1 MVLPMFDARLT
12 GSAIGGFLPAEPEG
26 STRRRVLMVTH
37 DFPPSLT
44 MAGETC
50 AQIARYLPLY
60 GWDPIVLT
68 ARDPDAGDQD
78 ASSGGLL
85 PRTVIRTGAIPH
97 PFTIYKRL
105 KTYKRLTT
113 RSRSRSDGAAGGQAG
128 SRTSGL
134 LRRWVLSLLQVPDVY
149 SGWIPPAVI
158 AGLGAIR
165 RHGVEHLFSA
175 SPHSSGHLVGLALA
189 RLSGLPWTAQFQD
202 PWTYP
207 PAQWE
212 EAKLVS
218 AASVRLETALERMV
232 LRRADAVVCVTDRHT
247 AWLRGA
253 HPDVRAGKFVT
264 ILNGFDSIE
273 WERVDEETARSQPA
287 SKDTF
292 VITYAGT
299 LYLRR
304 SPLPLFR
311 ALRSLIDSGDVVPE
325 RVRVDLLGQCDVAD
339 GIDVTSMAAACGLTG
354 CVRVT
359 GPLGR
364 AEALRR
370 VAQSDLLL
378 LLAEGLT
385 QQIPGKAYEYL
396 RAGRPILALTSEGAV
411 ADLLR
416 LTGGAWVVDPADQTN
431 VTAAVLEAYRLWR
444 NGRPG
449 PRPDPR
455 VVAGFDRRVLSGG
468 FAGLFNR
475 ALAGSGG
482 RAKPGRPVTAS
493 G

>member
-1 MVLPMFDARLT
+1 MR
-12 GSAIGGFLPAEPEG
+12 
-26 STRRRVLMVTH
+26 RRRVLMVTH
-37 DFPPSLT
+37 DFPPSRT

-68 ARDPDAGDQD
+68 ARDPHAGEQD
-78 ASSGGLL
+78 TPSVGLL

-105 KTYKRLTT
+105 KRL
-113 RSRSRSDGAAGGQAG
+113 SRSRSDGAVGGQAA
-128 SRTSGL
+128 SRSSGL
-134 LRRWVLSLLQVPDVY
+134 LRRWALSLLQVPDIY

-165 RHGVEHLFSA
+165 RHGVEHLLSA
-175 SPHSSGHLVGLALA
+175 SPHSSGHLVGVVLA

-207 PAQWE
+207 PAQWQ
-212 EAKLVS
+212 EAKLLS
-218 AASVRLETALERMV
+218 AASARLETALERMV

-253 HPDVRAGKFVT
+253 YPDLRAGKFVT
-264 ILNGFDSIE
+264 IPNGFDSLE
-273 WERVDEETARSQPA
+273 WVRVDEETRRSQPA
-287 SKDTF
+287 RKDTF

-299 LYLRR
+299 LYHRR
-304 SPLPLFR
+304 SPLPLLR
-311 ALRSLIDSGDVVPE
+311 ALRSLIDSGDVLPE
-325 RVRVDLLGQCDVAD
+325 RVRVDLLGHCDVAD
-339 GIDVTSMAAACGLTG
+339 GTDVTAMAAACGLTG
-354 CVRVT
+354 CVKVT

-385 QQIPGKAYEYL
+385 LQIPGKTYEYL

-416 LTGGAWVVDPADQTN
+416 LTGGAWVVDPADHTK
-431 VTAAVLEAYRLWR
+431 VTAAVREAYRLWR

-449 PRPDPR
+449 PGPDPR
-455 VVAGFDRRVLSGG
+455 VVAGFDRRVLAGG

-475 ALAGSGG
+475 ALADSAG
-482 RAKPGRPVTAS
+482 RAKPRRPVTAS